1 MTNRADDF
9 FTGEVSFCDVD
20 GSTYWFYIVVQYGG
34 KFLFVMLMVSIWGY
48 NCMIPS
54 GKVKDN
60 GSIME
65 SAESCGTIYDPL

>member
-1 MTNRADDF
+1 
-9 FTGEVSFCDVD
+9 
-20 GSTYWFYIVVQYGG
+20 
-34 KFLFVMLMVSIWGY
+34 MVSIWGY

-65 SAESCGTIYDPL
+65 SAESGGTIL